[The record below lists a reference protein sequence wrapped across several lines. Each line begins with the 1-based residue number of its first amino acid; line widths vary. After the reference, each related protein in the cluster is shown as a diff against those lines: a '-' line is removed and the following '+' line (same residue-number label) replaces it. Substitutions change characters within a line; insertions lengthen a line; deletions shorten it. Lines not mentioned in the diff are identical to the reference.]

1 MAKGFYQS
9 ISCWDNCR
17 NNLGVVLTVATASW
31 DTVMFVILHATL
43 FDIYTPFYWCLTLCN
58 ENMIFDPQNKK
69 MTPPPPSKPPSI
81 GAWPL
86 VMKIWNLTPKTKKKW
101 PPSPCNPLLLVLDP
115 FYIKI
120 LIWPLYLGAWPFA
133 MKVWNL
139 TPLSWSLIPF
149 YWTYGIWPPCH
160 GTWFFVIKILNM
172 TPISWCLTLSYESCF
187 DMVQFKKILSPVV
200 DALTPKTL

>member
-1 MAKGFYQS
+1 MFVPYSQFSSLIGVLEKILMFLKLHDILEKLHSKCYPWFLPQKHDYNRDDLRLFLDIMKTLFGFYQS

-81 GAWPL
+81 GA
-86 VMKIWNLTPKTKKKW
+86 
-101 PPSPCNPLLLVLDP
+101 
-115 FYIKI
+115 
-120 LIWPLYLGAWPFA
+120 
-133 MKVWNL
+133 
-139 TPLSWSLIPF
+139 
-149 YWTYGIWPPCH
+149 
-160 GTWFFVIKILNM
+160 
-172 TPISWCLTLSYESCF
+172 
-187 DMVQFKKILSPVV
+187 
-200 DALTPKTL
+200 

>member
-1 MAKGFYQS
+1 MVGLYQS

-86 VMKIWNLTPKTKKKW
+86 VMKIWNLTPKTKKND
-101 PPSPCNPLLLVLDP
+101 PPRHVTPFSWCLTLCNDNMESDP
-115 FYIKI
+115 QNKKND
-120 LIWPLYLGAWPFA
+120 PPPT
-133 MKVWNL
+133 KL
-139 TPLSWSLIPF
+139 TPF
-149 YWTYGIWPPCH
+149 
-160 GTWFFVIKILNM
+160 
-172 TPISWCLTLSYESCF
+172 SWCLTLSYKTF
-187 DMVQFKKILSPVV
+187 DMTPLSWCLTLCNENMESDPHLMELDSFLMKVV
-200 DALTPKTL
+200 